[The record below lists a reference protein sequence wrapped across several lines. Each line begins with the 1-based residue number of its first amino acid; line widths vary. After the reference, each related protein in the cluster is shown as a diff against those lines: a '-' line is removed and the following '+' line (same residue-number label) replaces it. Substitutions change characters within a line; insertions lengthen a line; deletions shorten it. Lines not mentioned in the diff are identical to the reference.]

1 MKLRLTNQVNFSSI
15 FFDTLFGLV
24 LFFSLDSFLEIKD
37 PIQFIF
43 YLISTIILV
52 HWWLIF
58 KSADDAFESEVT
70 DSAADIVFGIIYVIL
85 IDYIILLSNTPRFI
99 QASYFLLALLAV
111 DTIWALVWKYVGHWR
126 TKDRAKIVQME
137 TELAMTI
144 KVNLVA
150 MVLFALLIAL
160 GEIIPVVAYLVG
172 FIAFYALYIVMTF
185 QYHIIDID
193 IF

>member
-1 MKLRLTNQVNFSSI
+1 MKLKLTNQVNFSSI

-43 YLISTIILV
+43 YLVSTIILV

-70 DSAADIVFGIIYVIL
+70 DSAADIVFGIVYVIL
-85 IDYIILLSNTPRFI
+85 IDYIILLSDTPKFI

-111 DTIWALVWKYVGHWR
+111 DTIWALVWKKVGHWR
-126 TKDRAKIVQME
+126 TKERAKIVQME
-137 TELAMTI
+137 KELSVTI
-144 KVNLVA
+144 KVNIIA
-150 MVLFALLIAL
+150 IALFALLVVISGL
-160 GEIIPVVAYLVG
+160 IPLAAYLVG
-172 FIAFYALYIVMTF
+172 FIVIYALYIVMTF

>member
-1 MKLRLTNQVNFSSI
+1 MKIKLTNQVNFSSI

-43 YLISTIILV
+43 YLVSTIILV

-70 DSAADIVFGIIYVIL
+70 DSAADIVFGIVYIIL
-85 IDYIILLSNTPRFI
+85 IDYIILLSDTPKFI

-111 DTIWALVWKYVGHWR
+111 DTIWALVWKNVGHWR
-126 TKDRAKIVQME
+126 TKNRAKIVQME
-137 TELAMTI
+137 QELSVTI
-144 KVNLVA
+144 KVNLLA
-150 MVLFALLIAL
+150 IVLFTLLVVI
-160 GEIIPVVAYLVG
+160 GGMIPLAAYLVG
-172 FIAFYALYIVMTF
+172 FIVIYALYIVLTF